1 MTTVS
6 QRTLKDLLTL
16 GIAQDATHC
25 DAGTWAILKHQGKVL
40 AVSTGK
46 YGINGAIIQNLS
58 HYYVIIGRTSRLFEI
73 C

>member
-6 QRTLKDLLTL
+6 QRTLKELLAT

-25 DAGTWAILKHQGKVL
+25 DAGTWEILKHQGKVL

-46 YGINGAIIQNLS
+46 YGINGAIIQNLA
-58 HYYVIIGRTSRLFEI
+58 HYYVIIGRVSKLFEI

>member
-1 MTTVS
+1 MTTLS

-16 GIAQDATHC
+16 DIAQDATHC
-25 DAGTWAILKHQGKVL
+25 DAGTWAVLKHPGKVL

-46 YGINGAIIQNLS
+46 YGINGALIQNLS
-58 HYYVIIGRTSRLFEI
+58 HYYVIIGRVSKLFEI

>member
-6 QRTLKDLLTL
+6 QRTRRDLLTL
-16 GIAQDATHC
+16 NIAQDATHC
-25 DAGTWAILKHQGKVL
+25 DASTWAILKHQGKVL

-46 YGINGAIIQNLS
+46 YGINGAIIRNLS
-58 HYYVIIGRTSRLFEI
+58 HYYVIIGRVSKLVEI

>member
-1 MTTVS
+1 MKTIP
-6 QRTLKDLLTL
+6 QRTLKELLTL
-16 GIAQDATHC
+16 SIAQDATHC

-46 YGINGAIIQNLS
+46 DGINGALIQNIA
-58 HYYVIIGRTSRLFEI
+58 HYYVIVGRVSKLFEI

>member
-16 GIAQDATHC
+16 GIAQDATNC
-25 DAGTWAILKHQGKVL
+25 DINTWAMLKHQGKIL
-40 AVSTGK
+40 GVSTGK
-46 YGINGAIIQNLS
+46 YGINGAIIQNFS
-58 HYYVIIGRTSRLFEI
+58 HYYVIIGRVSRLFEI